1 MFVDVPLEV
10 QLVGSPANR
19 MVDGREEWS
28 RSLGDG
34 GIGDA
39 TGTVPFDWKGLNA
52 EFHKWAR
59 TAIRQN

>member
-1 MFVDVPLEV
+1 ME
-10 QLVGSPANR
+10 GKK
-19 MVDGREEWS
+19 WS

-52 EFHKWAR
+52 EFRKRAR